1 MNNKFIRGYGNLDIL
16 KLSLALLILL
26 RHIGQGFYAN
36 NEFWRIYV
44 INTISTVGVTTFF
57 IISGFLFFQKAV
69 NEERLKKQICRIL
82 KLYGV
87 WIIAYFPINMYS
99 YWKEEMS
106 ISQMVLDFIKKTI
119 FSGSYYHLWY
129 LPSLIIAL
137 YIVYVLGKKYNNKR
151 ILTLTGIL
159 MIIGILTNTYTVFL
173 PDVVDKIYLRY
184 CDIFLTSRNGLFMG
198 AFLVAVGKSISDYTK
213 KWKDIRIFLPLLI
226 ISILALYGEGIWL
239 SNHNNGG
246 IINIAFTTVAVATFL
261 ALIFIVELPQIRVKP
276 KLRNLSTLIYCCH
289 PWIIFIVGLTDH
301 FGILLNTGLKA
312 VLTLILTIM
321 VSWVVVKLDE
331 KIKVFKILM

>member
-1 MNNKFIRGYGNLDIL
+1 MVFAIVDY
-16 KLSLALLILL
+16 SP
-26 RHIGQGFYAN
+26 
-36 NEFWRIYV
+36 IYC
-44 INTISTVGVTTFF
+44 
-57 IISGFLFFQKAV
+57 
-69 NEERLKKQICRIL
+69 ICFR
-82 KLYGV
+82 
-87 WIIAYFPINMYS
+87 
-99 YWKEEMS
+99 
-106 ISQMVLDFIKKTI
+106 Q
-119 FSGSYYHLWY
+119 
-129 LPSLIIAL
+129 
-137 YIVYVLGKKYNNKR
+137 KYNNKR

-213 KWKDIRIFLPLLI
+213 KRKDIRIFLPLLI

>member
-1 MNNKFIRGYGNLDIL
+1 MRWQWTINLLGGYGNLDIL

-26 RHIGQGFYAN
+26 RHIGQVFYAN

-69 NEERLKKQICRIL
+69 NEERLKKQIFRIL

-137 YIVYVLGKKYNNKR
+137 YIVYVLR
-151 ILTLTGIL
+151 
-159 MIIGILTNTYTVFL
+159 
-173 PDVVDKIYLRY
+173 
-184 CDIFLTSRNGLFMG
+184 
-198 AFLVAVGKSISDYTK
+198 KSITTK
-213 KWKDIRIFLPLLI
+213 AYSP
-226 ISILALYGEGIWL
+226 
-239 SNHNNGG
+239 
-246 IINIAFTTVAVATFL
+246 
-261 ALIFIVELPQIRVKP
+261 
-276 KLRNLSTLIYCCH
+276 
-289 PWIIFIVGLTDH
+289 
-301 FGILLNTGLKA
+301 
-312 VLTLILTIM
+312 
-321 VSWVVVKLDE
+321 
-331 KIKVFKILM
+331 